1 MPRLL
6 LPILFL
12 ALCLSPLSAQEDL
25 TLDSAFFHQQK
36 DLYQRW
42 LEYEDLDEAL
52 CVEAILVEPEQL
64 TLYLG
69 FHTTD
74 EDTVY
79 QTWKQ
84 LKTVFEEK
92 NPITLE
98 QHLFYKLVQL
108 MEIREDQARV
118 ALYSSYDVVHV
129 PDPCFIRGIYFE
141 DGQVQVFKHNCK
153 SEIRDIEVQLPD
165 LNNKSQVIETE
176 FRSSSRRKEV
186 FDKIYEYAAKRFGA
200 ATCEGQPGRVFLREK
215 DQVLRF
221 EVKDLCKEVITESR
235 ASLICQWLPIDCKE
249 RREWLIFTIT
259 YFETSMGFKLSCQI
273 DGKVGSGY
281 FGTVSRGAFYDM
293 EIDFDPYLKDYA
305 DSFKLELQGLF

>member
-1 MPRLL
+1 MRPLL

-12 ALCLSPLSAQEDL
+12 ALCLSPLTAQEDL
-25 TLDSAFFHQQK
+25 TLDSAFFHRQK

-42 LEYEDLDEAL
+42 LEHEGLSEAL
-52 CVEAILVEPEQL
+52 RVENILVEPEQL

-69 FHTTD
+69 FHSTD

-79 QTWKQ
+79 QVWKQ
-84 LKTVFEEK
+84 LNTIFQEK

-108 MEIREDQARV
+108 MELREDQARV
-118 ALYSSYDVVHV
+118 ALYSSYDVVNV

-141 DGQVQVFKHNCK
+141 DGQVRVFEHNCK
-153 SEIRDIEVQLPD
+153 SEILEIEVQLSEMV
-165 LNNKSQVIETE
+165 NKSKVVETE

-186 FDKIYEYAAKRFGA
+186 FDKIYDYAARRFGA
-200 ATCEGQPGRVFLREK
+200 LSCEGQSGRVFLREK

-259 YFETSMGFKLSCQI
+259 YFETTKGFKLSCQI

-281 FGTVSRGAFYDM
+281 FGTVSRGAYYDM
-293 EIDFDPYLKDYA
+293 EIDFDAYLKDYA